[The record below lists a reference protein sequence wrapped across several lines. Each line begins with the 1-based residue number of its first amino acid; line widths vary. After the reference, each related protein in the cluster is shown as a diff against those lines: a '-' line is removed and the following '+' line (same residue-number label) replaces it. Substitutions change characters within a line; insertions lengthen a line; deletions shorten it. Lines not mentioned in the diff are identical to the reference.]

1 MPPIPSPVEAQFVS
15 SSMPVDDAVDS
26 AVSTIC
32 LLLYQLP
39 APPDRLN
46 FRVLDATDAGR
57 WTQAGLVFF
66 ELRIE

>member
-32 LLLYQLP
+32 LLLYRQP
-39 APPDRLN
+39 APGRPN